1 MLHLLLMEVVIMDK
15 RALGVRSLRLHDKK
29 SLDFIRAF
37 FYALI
42 YLILPIQDCVF
53 IQRKQRKL
61 CYSTI
66 TNETTT
72 YEQNRFKWFGENR
85 RGLLRHLDWSER

>member
-1 MLHLLLMEVVIMDK
+1 MDK
-15 RALGVRSLRLHDKK
+15 SVHGHNRRLHDKK

-42 YLILPIQDCVF
+42 YLILPIKDCVF
-53 IQRKQRKL
+53 IQRKL

-66 TNETTT
+66 TNKTTT

-85 RGLLRHLDWSER
+85 RGLLRHVDWSER